1 MSSSQLIGTQGI
13 NQTCHQAGL
22 FPKILSHI
30 FGIQDLEGGDIGK
43 PHRSKAFQHRNM
55 TASKICKG
63 PPGPQIPGIG
73 WKSKAAKHQATMQ
86 SAPCSLGCGQFPSS
100 GFRYGQGKKEIS
112 ENG

>member
-13 NQTCHQAGL
+13 NQTCHQGL

-43 PHRSKAFQHRNM
+43 PHRSKVFQNLNM
-55 TASKICKG
+55 TASKIKE
-63 PPGPQIPGIG
+63 IPGIG